1 MKRRF
6 RGSIMTKCL
15 DEKTITGV
23 ELSEDKEAIR
33 FLIDGGDP
41 IVARCDADC
50 CSHTWIEHVELP
62 ALGFPAKVL
71 AIADLDLPGVPDP
84 SEYEVIQ
91 VYGLKITTDKGD
103 LIIEYR
109 NSSNG
114 YYGGSLAWPDDS
126 YFYGGVYGQNI
137 SNEKWQPLVSDK

>member
-1 MKRRF
+1 
-6 RGSIMTKCL
+6 MTKCL
-15 DEKTITGV
+15 DDKIIIGI

-33 FLIDGGDP
+33 FLILNEEA
-41 IVARCDADC
+41 IIARCDADC

-62 ALGFPAKVL
+62 AMGFPAKVL
-71 AIADLDLPGVPDP
+71 KVESLDLPGVPDP
-84 SEYEVIQ
+84 SEDEVIN

-103 LIIEYR
+103 LIIDYR

-114 YYGGSLAWPDDS
+114 YYGGSLSWPDDK

-137 SNEKWQPLVSDK
+137 SNEKWVPLLADK

>member
-1 MKRRF
+1 
-6 RGSIMTKCL
+6 MTKCL
-15 DEKTITGV
+15 DDKTIIGV

-33 FLIDGGDP
+33 FLIEGGDP
-41 IVARCDADC
+41 IVAKCDADC

-71 AIADLDLPGVPDP
+71 SAASLDLPGSQDDHPDHDCL
-84 SEYEVIQ
+84 Q
-91 VYGLKITTDKGD
+91 VYGLKITTDKGE
-103 LIIEYR
+103 LIIDYR

-114 YYGGSLAWPDDS
+114 YYGGSLSWPDDQ
-126 YFYGGVYGQNI
+126 YFYGGVYGQNV